1 MRPALLVALA
11 MCQSRLHWKASSSSS
26 KPSNLEWTR
35 VCHFSAKASFCASES
50 DLLPRL
56 SCNGATVS
64 AARAC
69 ATWRSLELVSM
80 QLNSV
85 AQNATTQ
92 GKMSGHGLLISWTSP
107 NVAPWA
113 FNATAQILSVN
124 TGKVYPDVAV
134 CWSSESTRFAAK
146 EHCIS
151 LSRSASPSFVSESK
165 RLWQRKF
172 IRSWQIKSQ
181 CQSLCNLFILCS
193 GYVSVIVSLK
203 NRSAEHWPC
212 LFSAVVLQDFLQ
224 VVFAQVIQAFLD
236 AAAFGRASQRVHEFV
251 VLVAQIDWTKG
262 PFRVVHQR
270 PPLLRKRIFH
280 DPLIG
285 PRSTRHEG
293 LLLSTWEIQWPRLLE
308 NIYNILLLS
317 LLLLI
322 IIINYHYYHY
332 HHYYYLL
339 LNYHYYLLL
348 LLLFEG
354 SRASSWRH
362 FPSKNWCDKQV
373 SSWRHI
379 SCHTDIIISIII
391 MYYYYVLLF
400 IYLFIYL
407 LLLLFLSLYIYI
419 CYIIQ

>member
-1 MRPALLVALA
+1 M
-11 MCQSRLHWKASSSSS
+11 S
-26 KPSNLEWTR
+26 PS
-35 VCHFSAKASFCASES
+35 A
-50 DLLPRL
+50 DLP
-56 SCNGATVS
+56 SP
-64 AARAC
+64 
-69 ATWRSLELVSM
+69 
-80 QLNSV
+80 
-85 AQNATTQ
+85 
-92 GKMSGHGLLISWTSP
+92 HGLL
-107 NVAPWA
+107 
-113 FNATAQILSVN
+113 
-124 TGKVYPDVAV
+124 
-134 CWSSESTRFAAK
+134 R
-146 EHCIS
+146 
-151 LSRSASPSFVSESK
+151 RSIASHWVDQPRQASFSESK

-193 GYVSVIVSLK
+193 GYVSAIVSLK

-332 HHYYYLL
+332 HYYLL
-339 LNYHYYLLL
+339 LLSLLFIIIIVWRLQSKLVKTLPQQKLMWQASLQLEDISVVTLISLSALLLCIIIIIMYYYLFIIYLLL
-348 LLLFEG
+348 LLL
-354 SRASSWRH
+354 
-362 FPSKNWCDKQV
+362 
-373 SSWRHI
+373 
-379 SCHTDIIISIII
+379 
-391 MYYYYVLLF
+391 
-400 IYLFIYL
+400 
-407 LLLLFLSLYIYI
+407 LSLYI